1 MRGRRKFYEGVVN
14 HVYQRT
20 VDWVNIF
27 YCHED
32 FLVFYTIF
40 AVCVKSSNVSV
51 LELCLMYDHI
61 HFLIQT
67 ETMMELSAFVD
78 RFTAWFVHEYNN
90 SIGRSGKLFHK
101 NFGSAPKSKE
111 KAVRTAINYVG
122 NNPVEKGLHGKAGEY
137 RWNFLAYIMSKNPF
151 SEKYTARKATK
162 KLRNARKEV
171 ETMAKLN
178 LPLKYVHLKR
188 MMEGLS
194 GTETEQLIDHIICMY
209 LPFDYEKLLSYY
221 GSYETMMT
229 AMDSNTGSEYDIRE
243 SRDKYSHKAISDAL
257 NELGKHMPRITI
269 RKISILPENEKEKIY
284 RWMRRELG
292 LSDWQTC
299 KLLHM
304 KKSPGQSSL
313 PSR

>member
-1 MRGRRKFYEGVVN
+1 MRGRRKFVNGTVN

-27 YCHED
+27 YCPED

-40 AVCVKSSNVSV
+40 AVCARSCNVTI
-51 LELCLMYDHI
+51 LELCIMYDHI

-67 ETMMELSAFVD
+67 ETMEELSAFVD

-90 SIGRSGKLFHK
+90 SIGRHGKLFHK
-101 NFGSAPKSKE
+101 NFGSAPKVKK
-111 KAVRTAINYVG
+111 KAVITAINYVG
-122 NNPVEKGLHGKAGEY
+122 NNPVEKGLHRKAGEY
-137 RWNFLAYIMSKNPF
+137 RWNFLAYIMSRNPF
-151 SEKYTARKATK
+151 SEKYKASKATK

-194 GTETEQLIDHIICMY
+194 ATETEQLIDYIISMY
-209 LPFDYEKLLSYY
+209 LPFDYEELLSYY

-229 AMDSNTGSEYDIRE
+229 AMDSNTGSEYAIRE
-243 SRDKYSHKAISDAL
+243 SHDNYSHKAISEAL
-257 NELGKHMPRITI
+257 SELGKHMPRISI
-269 RKISILPENEKEKIY
+269 RKIIMLPDEKKEKLY
-284 RWMRRELG
+284 QWLKRELG
-292 LSDWQTC
+292 LNDWQIR

-304 KKSPGQSSL
+304 KMSPGQSV
-313 PSR
+313 PFK

>member
-122 NNPVEKGLHGKAGEY
+122 NNPVEKGLHGKAVNIDGTS
-137 RWNFLAYIMSKNPF
+137 WLILC
-151 SEKYTARKATK
+151 RKTLFQRNIQQVRRLK
-162 KLRNARKEV
+162 SLEMPERRLRQW
-171 ETMAKLN
+171 LN
-178 LPLKYVHLKR
+178 
-188 MMEGLS
+188 
-194 GTETEQLIDHIICMY
+194 
-209 LPFDYEKLLSYY
+209 
-221 GSYETMMT
+221 
-229 AMDSNTGSEYDIRE
+229 
-243 SRDKYSHKAISDAL
+243 
-257 NELGKHMPRITI
+257 
-269 RKISILPENEKEKIY
+269 
-284 RWMRRELG
+284 
-292 LSDWQTC
+292 
-299 KLLHM
+299 
-304 KKSPGQSSL
+304 
-313 PSR
+313 